1 MTNKTNST
9 LQSNQDP
16 EQRAR
21 DNIDKMLMDAGWKV
35 QDGKKIDFNAGTGIA
50 VREFQTDI
58 GPADYAL
65 FTHGEL
71 QSEVSP
77 GFFA

>member
-1 MTNKTNST
+1 MTDKADSI

-21 DNIDKMLMDAGWKV
+21 DNIDKMLVDAGWKV
-35 QDGKKIDFNAGTGIA
+35 QDSKKIDFNAGLGVA

-65 FTHGEL
+65 FSHGEP
-71 QSEVSP
+71 QSEVSR